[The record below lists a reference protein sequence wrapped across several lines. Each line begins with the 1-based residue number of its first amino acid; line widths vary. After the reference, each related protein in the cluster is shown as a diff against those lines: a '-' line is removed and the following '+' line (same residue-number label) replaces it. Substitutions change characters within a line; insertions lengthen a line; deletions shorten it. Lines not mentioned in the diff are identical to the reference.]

1 MFDNVTKDSGTKKI
15 QGILPAMITPFDQEG
30 NVKVELAAPLVE
42 WYVSEG
48 AAGLYLLGFT
58 GEGAYMNVPQRKT
71 WAEAVL
77 KAARGKVK
85 VLVHV
90 GYSRNLEDGVE
101 LAEHAGKY
109 GAYAVSSVGISQEAG
124 LAENVAYFKKL
135 SEVSEKPFYIYWNAF
150 AGNLNAGRRLDAE
163 DLLDAMQAVPTFAGL
178 KYTDSNFYF
187 LERMKKYMPE
197 INILTGVDQMCIAG
211 GLMGSDGAIG
221 ALQAITV
228 RHMRVM
234 WELYKAGNIDEAM
247 KLQIRAN
254 NIYQTID
261 DAKLQM
267 IPAIKAVIE
276 HRYNIPVGYP
286 CATSPFK
293 KLPEGELVEE
303 LLTRYDESILK

>member
-1 MFDNVTKDSGTKKI
+1 MFDNVTKDNGTKKI
-15 QGILPAMITPFDQEG
+15 QGILPAMVTPFDQEG

-58 GEGAYMNVPQRKT
+58 GEGAYMNVLQRKT

-77 KAARGKVK
+77 KAAQGKIK

-90 GYSRNLEDGVE
+90 GYSSNLEDGVE
-101 LAEHAGKY
+101 LAEHAGRH
-109 GAYAVSSVGISQEAG
+109 GADAVSSVGISQEAG

-150 AGNLNAGRRLDAE
+150 AGNLNGGRRLDAE

-197 INILTGVDQMCIAG
+197 INILTGVDQMCVAG

-247 KLQIRAN
+247 KLQVRAN
-254 NIYQTID
+254 NIYQAID
-261 DAKLQM
+261 DPKLQM

-293 KLPEGELVEE
+293 KLPEGALVEE
-303 LLTRYDESILK
+303 LLKRYDESILK